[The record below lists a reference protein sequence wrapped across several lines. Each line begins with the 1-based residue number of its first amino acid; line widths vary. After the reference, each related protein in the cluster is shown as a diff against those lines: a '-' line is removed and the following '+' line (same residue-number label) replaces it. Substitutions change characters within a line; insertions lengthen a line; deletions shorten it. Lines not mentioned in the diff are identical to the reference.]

1 MRGKPGNMLKLV
13 RDYARTGRP
22 VDHMSMIDEMPK
34 RHRTPAASEQSA
46 AMRVPE
52 QPGAA
57 RGFKEGDR
65 VMLARPFWGELDE
78 GTGVLFKD
86 WNGAAAGEPPSYR
99 ARSQGT
105 IIYPHPAPEDFINE
119 MRAKGNYIVMMDD
132 GRKLFSCNSSPQ
144 PWVNADLRRIPGQCQ
159 VTYQNGRINVRPKFG
174 KLDRVQL
181 RESFI
186 CRNNGKRYEAGWRG
200 QIDPR
205 TTTLAECWDTGL
217 YEVSLDDDPIR
228 GVRGT
233 VTVYAESLVLLRP
246 GPDSF

>member
-22 VDHMSMIDEMPK
+22 ADHMSATYEMPQG
-34 RHRTPAASEQSA
+34 HQAPAASERSA
-46 AMRVPE
+46 AVRVPE

-65 VMLARPFWGELDE
+65 VMLTKPFWGELDE

-105 IIYPHPAPEDFINE
+105 IIYPHPAPEDFVNE

-132 GRKLFSCNSSPQ
+132 GQKLFSCNSSPQ
-144 PWVNADLRRIPGQCQ
+144 PWVNTDLRRIPGQCQ

-205 TTTLAECWDTGL
+205 TTTMAECWDSGL